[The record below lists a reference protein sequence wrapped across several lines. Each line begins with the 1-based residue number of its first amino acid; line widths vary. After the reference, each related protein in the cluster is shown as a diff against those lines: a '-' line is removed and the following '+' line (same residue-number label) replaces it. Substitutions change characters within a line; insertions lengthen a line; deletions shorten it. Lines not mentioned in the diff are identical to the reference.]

1 MKTRIYLFALNVDIR
16 NHNINN
22 GFVPQFCSAPSSAD
36 QKRSQANNYQRFT
49 ITRADPSPE
58 FLPALPGFF

>member
-1 MKTRIYLFALNVDIR
+1 MKKRIYLFALNVDIR

-36 QKRSQANNYQRFT
+36 QKRSQVNSYQRFT
-49 ITRADPSPE
+49 ITRVNLISE